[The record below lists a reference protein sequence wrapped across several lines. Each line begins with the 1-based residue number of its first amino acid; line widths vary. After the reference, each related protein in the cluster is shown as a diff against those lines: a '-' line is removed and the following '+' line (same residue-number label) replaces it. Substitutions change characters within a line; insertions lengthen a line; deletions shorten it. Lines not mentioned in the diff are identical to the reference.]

1 MSDQPGWRPAPG
13 AVDELEWWSGSD
25 WSGVRSSAPGGRA
38 GWFANRNGLGWRW
51 WAGDHW
57 SAYQRDSLRR
67 PILPVW
73 ISVPVLAGLIVA
85 LRDLS
90 GILGT
95 QLELLVLAAIPVGAL
110 LGAFVWLN
118 RVHPLPRAARWHALA
133 WGTVVA
139 GTAAGFINDAVAR
152 EWGEVAAVVVSAP
165 VGEEILKGLGVLMAV
180 RRREIANR
188 IHGAVIAF
196 WVAAGF
202 TLTEELVYLS
212 FAVEEGNV
220 AATFVERGILGAFV
234 HPLATVWIGLAV
246 GGAIEGARRVG
257 PRFLAGLVP
266 SIALHAAWNSAAVLA
281 SDEAVGIVY
290 LVFLVILAATIG
302 LLVSQRR
309 RYADEHERTA
319 AAIRRAAL
327 SVGVSRHEVDVLGPF
342 LSSGSARA
350 FRQGLPR
357 EHRASFDT
365 AHAAIARAFAE
376 ARRRGTI
383 THAQI
388 GQMRD
393 FARATTALR

>member
-1 MSDQPGWRPAPG
+1 VERFGLERGAVFGTWRASGLVREPQRTRVALVGRGSLDRIPARLVEASDPPCMDQCPGARRSYRRPARSEWNTRDAAGAPRAGGYPG
-13 AVDELEWWSGSD
+13 RGAAGC
-25 WSGVRSSAPGGRA
+25 VRLAESCPSAPASGT
-38 GWFANRNGLGWRW
+38 
-51 WAGDHW
+51 
-57 SAYQRDSLRR
+57 
-67 PILPVW
+67 
-73 ISVPVLAGLIVA
+73 LARTRL
-85 LRDLS
+85 
-90 GILGT
+90 
-95 QLELLVLAAIPVGAL
+95 
-110 LGAFVWLN
+110 
-118 RVHPLPRAARWHALA
+118 
-133 WGTVVA
+133 GTVVA

-220 AATFVERGILGAFV
+220 AATFVERGILGSFV

-246 GGAIEGARRVG
+246 GGAIEGAHRVG

-266 SIALHAAWNSAAVLA
+266 SIALHAAWNSASVLA
-281 SDEAVGIVY
+281 SDEAAGIIY
-290 LVFLVILAATIG
+290 PVFLVILAATIG

-327 SVGVSRHEVDVLGPF
+327 GVGVSRHEVDVLGPF

-383 THAQI
+383 TPAQI